1 MHFSSDNVMR
11 IIDIVENL
19 LVREISLI
27 SNRSNKSSE
36 IWFSSIT
43 IVAVDVLCVG
53 GKIIAILNRRPWY
66 VLFLQS
72 TRVAQL
78 CTQKIRLFAS
88 AVRNNVER
96 VEILSI
102 VSAKKREFFYE
113 KTGFLPGKCSGYP
126 VLRD

>member
-1 MHFSSDNVMR
+1 MQ

-19 LVREISLI
+19 LVREISLVP
-27 SNRSNKSSE
+27 NRSKKFSE

-43 IVAVDVLCVG
+43 IAAVDVPCVG
-53 GKIIAILNRRPWY
+53 GKIIAILDRRPWY

-72 TRVAQL
+72 TLVAQL

-96 VEILSI
+96 AEILSI

-126 VLRD
+126 VSRD